1 MVSPVNCI
9 NCTAHCS
16 DRSPAKETIYFRKI
30 IPKANYNFCF
40 FENMNFDCFSTKV
53 NLSGDGDGDGDGVG
67 VVSPGYLVASELP
80 YLVKSLP
87 KPPLLQ
93 LLLCW
98 FSVI

>member
-1 MVSPVNCI
+1 
-9 NCTAHCS
+9 
-16 DRSPAKETIYFRKI
+16 
-30 IPKANYNFCF
+30 
-40 FENMNFDCFSTKV
+40 MNFAFFSTKV
-53 NLSGDGDGDGDGVG
+53 NLSGDGVG

>member
-1 MVSPVNCI
+1 MASRVNCI
-9 NCTAHCS
+9 NCTVHCS
-16 DRSPAKETIYFRKI
+16 DRFPPKEPFILEKSFQKLI
-30 IPKANYNFCF
+30 F
-40 FENMNFDCFSTKV
+40 FENVNFSSFFPTKV
-53 NLSGDGDGDGDGVG
+53 NLSGDGVG